1 MKQNKKQNWINLLEI
16 ILISLIL
23 IFASV
28 SFLYSQSDK
37 YFCSKNPQS
46 CVCKLQQEIVTTD
59 INYINHLDFELGY
72 ECGYASDDLKTIK
85 CFKEKCSKF
94 RKKTQAELDIDD
106 CNRNT
111 RDDEKCMCEEWINTS
126 QFCIKNN
133 RLCSDYIS
141 IQTNPEYWNVSGIRI
156 YINDIRIYINDIEAE
171 RTNWNF
177 CIKSRPKTECE
188 KGNLDWVEEEIF
200 ENKIN
205 IKSIP
210 VDSGIGYTECII
222 SFDNLSFN
230 TACFQ
235 SLVTVKTYFN
245 EEKDILSIGVFEIYN
260 FTNKFNQTFNKIFK
274 TICRE
279 KTDFEKLMDMDC
291 DWLFNHLNYPIS
303 SKNKDVNRTIL
314 KVWKQKGCEI

>member
-1 MKQNKKQNWINLLEI
+1 MKKNKKDFLVSKEELIAAIVI
-16 ILISLIL
+16 ILALIG
-23 IFASV
+23 IATQNYFFSH
-28 SFLYSQSDK
+28 K
-37 YFCSKNPQS
+37 YFCSQNPDK
-46 CVCKLQQEIVTTD
+46 CVCEEYTS
-59 INYINHLDFELGY
+59 LDN
-72 ECGYASDDLKTIK
+72 KITIPPENKGGNNSEWK
-85 CFKEKCSKF
+85 CTKF
-94 RKKTQAELDIDD
+94 YKKTQAELDIDD